1 MTGPKIGILGAGG
14 IASSHIE
21 GFLQAGA
28 DVVAIANRSAARA
41 EALAARY
48 AIPLVCGSLE
58 EIMAKVPTLDAVSI
72 VTPNFMH
79 APLATQALRAG
90 LHVFCE
96 KPPALNARETE
107 AMCDAAARAGK
118 ILMFN
123 FNNRARPEA
132 QAIMDFIQRGG
143 VGRINSAQAQWIRQT
158 GIPGYGGWFT
168 NKKYSGGG
176 AMIDLLHMADLALYF
191 MDFPKPDYVLA
202 SSFYNFQHDEEF
214 RGDWGRGAPD
224 GVVRN
229 GEEGVMDVETACH
242 AMVTFKTGQCLTI
255 RASWAEMNERESV
268 SVVFQGAWA
277 GARLERAFS
286 PRGRAERLNA
296 GSDSYREACRD
307 SCELFLLENGK
318 MIEKS
323 LSFGAHP
330 DDMGRRAN
338 AANFVQAVRGEAR
351 PLNIPAQALRLMKII
366 DAIYESAAAKKPV
379 QVY

>member
-28 DVVAIANRSAARA
+28 DVAAIANRSTAGA
-41 EALAARY
+41 EALAERY
-48 AIPLVCGSLE
+48 AIPLVCGSLDE
-58 EIMAKVPTLDAVSI
+58 MMAKVPALDAVSI

-96 KPPALNARETE
+96 KPPALNASETE
-107 AMCDAAARAGK
+107 AMCDAASRAGK

-214 RGDWGRGAPD
+214 RSDWGRDAPD
-224 GVVRN
+224 V
-229 GEEGVMDVETACH
+229 ECVMDVETACH
-242 AMVTFKTGQCLTI
+242 AMVTFKTGQCLTL
-255 RASWAEMNERESV
+255 RASWAEMNERENV

-277 GARLERAFS
+277 GAKIERAFS
-286 PRGRAERLNA
+286 SRGRAENEGA
-296 GSDSYREACRD
+296 CSDSCK
-307 SCELFLLENGK
+307 LFLLENGK
-318 MIEKS
+318 MTEKP

-338 AANFVQAVRGEAR
+338 AVNFVQSLRGEAR
-351 PLNIPAQALRLMKII
+351 PLNTPAQALRLMKII
-366 DAIYESAAAKKPV
+366 DAIYESAAGRRPV